1 MSRRTDM
8 QRSAHAGSGGGRSF
22 MPSGR
27 RIPGSGVRGLT
38 GVMVAAL
45 AVALLA
51 GCSGTPAS
59 GPRASGSSAAGSSG
73 AGASGGSASPTSVGT
88 APTPSAA
95 ASTAGNLSRRNVPSA
110 LGSFTP
116 AVATPDSEEHG
127 GFVPNGTPVRALDPE
142 YAATEALPACSS
154 AEVKVPRATHG
165 ISASYS
171 YGGKPGSLIVLDF
184 STEADATSWFAAF
197 TKLVRACPRVGL
209 EPVITATTVT
219 DRRESAGSV
228 WTEAG
233 VIKGSRATMGSVQ
246 STTQDPAQLLA
257 DVRSAR

>member
-1 MSRRTDM
+1 MPIRTPMEESLPTHRADARLRRC
-8 QRSAHAGSGGGRSF
+8 H
-22 MPSGR
+22 
-27 RIPGSGVRGLT
+27 GVLGLVTSLAT
-38 GVMVAAL
+38 G
-45 AVALLA
+45 AVALALFA
-51 GCSGTPAS
+51 GCSGGPAS
-59 GPRASGSSAAGSSG
+59 SPGASGSAASSAAGSSG
-73 AGASGGSASPTSVGT
+73 AGASGGAASPTSVGT
-88 APTPSAA
+88 APAPSAA
-95 ASTAGNLSRRNVPSA
+95 ASTAGGLSRKNVPSA

-165 ISASYS
+165 IAASYS

-184 STEADATSWFAAF
+184 STEADATTWFAAF

-233 VIKGSRATMGSVQ
+233 YIRGARATMGSVQ
-246 STTQDPAQLLA
+246 STTQDPARLLR
-257 DVRSAR
+257 DVQSAR

>member
-1 MSRRTDM
+1 MPVHTRMEESLPTRRHAA
-8 QRSAHAGSGGGRSF
+8 SAGRHH
-22 MPSGR
+22 GVL
-27 RIPGSGVRGLT
+27 GVR
-38 GVMVAAL
+38 VAVAAGAVGL
-45 AVALLA
+45 AMIA

-59 GPRASGSSAAGSSG
+59 GPQASGSATSASTSGTTTSSAAG
-73 AGASGGSASPTSVGT
+73 PTSAGT
-88 APTPSAA
+88 GPTPSAA
-95 ASTAGNLSRRNVPSA
+95 ASTAGDLSRKNVPSA

-154 AEVKVPRATHG
+154 TEVKVPRATHG
-165 ISASYS
+165 IAASYS

-184 STEADATSWFAAF
+184 STEADATAWFTAF
-197 TKLVRACPRVGL
+197 TKLVRACPRAGL
-209 EPVITATTVT
+209 EPAVTATTVT

-233 VIKGSRATMGSVQ
+233 FVKGSRATMGSVQ
-246 STTQDPAQLLA
+246 STTQDPDQLLK